1 MGRLIIDDTT
11 IYEIDEECLRQ
22 KKRMERAEDFTKS
35 KNRSDRSDR
44 FDKNPLK
51 ERPAP

>member
-22 KKRMERAEDFTKS
+22 KERMERAEDLTES
-35 KNRSDRSDR
+35 QNRPDRSDR
-44 FDKNPLK
+44 LDKNPVK